1 MALSYESSGD
11 GNTVC
16 IKTVLP
22 LYLQE
27 NSWEVL
33 NKMVTVSWLMMPG
46 TEIFIRVFGITAV
59 GWMFSVFFDDMRK
72 LRGMILLSHTSKKTP
87 SSK

>member
-1 MALSYESSGD
+1 
-11 GNTVC
+11 
-16 IKTVLP
+16 
-22 LYLQE
+22 
-27 NSWEVL
+27 
-33 NKMVTVSWLMMPG
+33 MVTVSWFMMPG